1 MFLITM
7 LLLPNIL
14 AAEGDKEASDKI
26 VLIDPGH
33 GGQDGGAKAKDGT
46 IEKEINLKISQK
58 LKAILDEKGF
68 KVFLTRNED
77 KDLHKNEGS
86 VRNEKVQDLN
96 ERCKLKED
104 TNCQVFISIHL
115 NSFPKESAYGPQVWY
130 GDNEESKKIAEILQ
144 KNLLTDLEVKKLR
157 EAKPA
162 KTHYKVLRNPGK
174 RAEVIVECGFMTN
187 GSDLR
192 KLKKDDYQQK
202 VAESISKSLEEY
214 YEDYFRG
221 NVSNN

>member
-1 MFLITM
+1 MFLIIM
-7 LLLPNIL
+7 LLAPNVF
-14 AAEGDKEASDKI
+14 AAENDKEVTDKI
-26 VLIDPGH
+26 ILIDPGH

-46 IEKEINLKISQK
+46 IEKVINLKISQK
-58 LKAILDEKGF
+58 LKAILEEKDF
-68 KVFLTRNED
+68 KVFLTRDED
-77 KDLHKNEGS
+77 KDLHKKEGS
-86 VRNEKVQDLN
+86 VKSEKVQDLN

-130 GDNEESKKIAEILQ
+130 GDNEESRKIAEILQ
-144 KNLLTDLEVKKLR
+144 KNLLADLEVKKQR

-162 KTHYKVLRNPGK
+162 KSHYKVLINPGK
-174 RAEVIVECGFMTN
+174 RAEVIVECGFMSN

-192 KLKKDDYQQK
+192 KLKKDDYQQR

-214 YEDYFRG
+214 YRG